1 MRSKEMAHD
10 YRYFPDPDLLPLRV
24 DPEMVERMRKELPE
38 LPAQKKKRFV
48 DELEIPPYDAGVLTS
63 DKALAAYFEESV
75 SLFPKPKAVS
85 NWIMTELMRELKGQE
100 TGISSCPVT
109 PKQLADLLKSVDDG
123 TISGK
128 IAKSV
133 FEEMYATGKDPAK
146 IIEEKGLVQ
155 ISDTG
160 ELSDMVRKV
169 FEDNPKEVE
178 RLLGGQKKLR
188 GFFVGQVMKATKGKA
203 NPQLVNQIIDEEI
216 KKLSGD

>member
-1 MRSKEMAHD
+1 
-10 YRYFPDPDLLPLRV
+10 
-24 DPEMVERMRKELPE
+24 MVERMGRELPE
-38 LPAQKKKRFV
+38 LPAQKKRRLV
-48 DELEIPPYDAGVLTS
+48 EELGIPPYDAGVLTGE
-63 DKALAAYFEESV
+63 KELAAYFEETV

-85 NWIMTELMRELKGQE
+85 NWIMTELMRELKGEQ

-109 PKQLADLLKSVDDG
+109 PGQLAGLLKSIDDG

-160 ELSDMVRKV
+160 ELSEVVRKM
-169 FEDNPKEVE
+169 FEDNPKELE
-178 RLLGGQKKLR
+178 RLLGGQTKLR
-188 GFFVGQVMKATKGKA
+188 GFFVGQVMKATKGTA
-203 NPQLVNQIIDEEI
+203 NPQMVNQIIDEQI
-216 KKLSGD
+216 KKLGSV